1 VQTIIAGF
9 VAILAFSALCVKQ
22 STMGIDDQLRLVAII
37 LVELG
42 LLELMAIML
51 RRFIARQRSVEQL
64 LRESEHFARS
74 TVDALPTHIA
84 ILDGTGRVLA
94 TNQAWQEFSEAGP
107 AENDRVG
114 EGHNYLV
121 VCDELGGVRHGSSAR
136 DFAIGIREVAS
147 GKREEFAIEYCIQAA
162 GGHRWFLGRVT
173 RFPGADP
180 VRLVVAHEDITR
192 QKRAEEEFQKAKE
205 DAELANMAKSA
216 FLANTSHE
224 IRTPMNAILGYA
236 EMLEDPKQSEQ
247 ERQHCVNTI
256 RRNGEHLLA
265 IINDILD
272 ISKIEAQK
280 LTIEKIACDLPE
292 LVAEVVNLTRPGAF
306 KKGLEFE
313 VEFDPILP
321 RRIET
326 DPLRTRQVL
335 LNLIGNAIK
344 FTEKGKIK
352 LAVRREIAYFTHAIR
367 FDVTD
372 TGIGM
377 TAEQMSRLFEPFT
390 QADVSTTRKFG
401 GTGLGLTISR
411 KLARLLGGDIGVS
424 SLAGT
429 GSTFSFTIDGG
440 PRLGVPLVHN
450 LTADQLPS
458 GAEKKEAATEET
470 QLMGR
475 VLLAE
480 DGEDNRDLI
489 ASHLWRAGL
498 EVVIAGTGR
507 LAVDAAHAEHFD
519 VVLMDMQMPELDGYS
534 AARMLRDAGF
544 KIPIIAL
551 TAHAMPE
558 DRVKCLD
565 AGCTEYLSKPISR
578 LNLIRTLSRFLP
590 AAPVTREASG
600 TQSQDEA
607 PKDGARTEREESPTE
622 ARDEASKDAPREE
635 SWPTKG
641 AKTDATPLPPLP
653 AQLMR
658 STLENEN
665 SLRELLTRFI
675 ARLPQR
681 VANLNDLVRQQD
693 LEELRRAVHQLKG
706 AAGGYGFPQI
716 TDAAARAEKKI
727 SPEAAL
733 EEIRGE
739 VESLV
744 RVVRNVEGY
753 DVSKEAAS
761 SRQ

>member
-1 VQTIIAGF
+1 MARRKPTVSARPVQTIVAGF
-9 VAILAFSALCVKQ
+9 VAIIAFSALCVKQ
-22 STMGIDDQLRLVAII
+22 SDMSVDDQLRLVAIV

-42 LLELMAIML
+42 LLELLAIML
-51 RRFIARQRSVEQL
+51 RRWVARQRSVEQL

-84 ILDGTGRVLA
+84 ILDGNGRVLA
-94 TNQAWQEFSEAGP
+94 TNRAWQEFAEACP
-107 AENDRVG
+107 AENDRVS
-114 EGHNYLV
+114 EGNNYLA
-121 VCDELGGVRHGSSAR
+121 VCDELGGTRGGGRAR
-136 DFAIGIREVAS
+136 EFALGIREVAS
-147 GKREEFAIEYCIQAA
+147 GRREEFGVEYCIQAP

-192 QKRAEEEFQKAKE
+192 QKHAEEELQKAKE

-236 EMLEDPKQSEQ
+236 EMLEDPKQSEL
-247 ERQHCVNTI
+247 ERQHCVHTI

-280 LTIEKIACDLPE
+280 LTIEKISCDLPE

-306 KKGLEFE
+306 KKGLDFQI
-313 VEFDPILP
+313 EFDPILP
-321 RRIET
+321 RRIDT

-344 FTEKGKIK
+344 FTEQGTVR
-352 LAVRREIAYFTHAIR
+352 LTVRREIAYFTHAIKFEVR
-367 FDVTD
+367 D

-377 TAEQMSRLFEPFT
+377 TAQQLSRLFEPFT

-411 KLARLLGGDIGVS
+411 KLARLLGGDIEVTS
-424 SLAGT
+424 EAGS

-458 GAEKKEAATEET
+458 GVDTSGPSEEM
-470 QLMGR
+470 QLTGR

-489 ASHLWRAGL
+489 ASHLRRAGL
-498 EVVIAGTGR
+498 EVMIAGTGR
-507 LAVDAAHAEHFD
+507 LAVEAANAEHFD
-519 VVLMDMQMPELDGYS
+519 LVLMDMQMPELDGYG
-534 AARMLRDAGF
+534 AARALRDAGF

-578 LNLIRTLSRFLP
+578 LHLIRTLSRFLP
-590 AAPVTREASG
+590 AAMTGPTPVGPVTGDAGRTTNAS
-600 TQSQDEA
+600 A
-607 PKDGARTEREESPTE
+607 NASPTQAE
-622 ARDEASKDAPREE
+622 
-635 SWPTKG
+635 
-641 AKTDATPLPPLP
+641 ATPRV
-653 AQLMR
+653 R
-658 STLENEN
+658 STLENQS
-665 SLRELLTRFI
+665 SLQELLARFI
-675 ARLPQR
+675 SKLPQR
-681 VANLNDLVRQQD
+681 VSTINDLVRVRD
-693 LEELRRAVHQLKG
+693 MEELRRAVHQLKG

-716 TDAAARAEKKI
+716 TEAASKAEKKI
-727 SPEAAL
+727 SPEAEL
-733 EEIRGE
+733 EEVRAE
-739 VESLV
+739 VESLI
-744 RVVRNVEGY
+744 RVVRSVDGY
-753 DVSKEAAS
+753 DAAKEAAS
-761 SRQ
+761 EGNGKLKLENGK